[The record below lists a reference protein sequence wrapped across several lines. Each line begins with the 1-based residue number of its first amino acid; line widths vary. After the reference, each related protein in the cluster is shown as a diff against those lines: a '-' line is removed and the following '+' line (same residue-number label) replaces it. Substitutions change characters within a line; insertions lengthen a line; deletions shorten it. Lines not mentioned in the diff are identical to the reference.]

1 MAGTLT
7 PKQVANQ
14 KLSDLVERHKALE
27 DKRKESKARS
37 REYYRRLRDAGKVQD

>member
-1 MAGTLT
+1 MPA
-7 PKQVANQ
+7 KN
-14 KLSDLVERHKALE
+14 DEERMVERHKALE